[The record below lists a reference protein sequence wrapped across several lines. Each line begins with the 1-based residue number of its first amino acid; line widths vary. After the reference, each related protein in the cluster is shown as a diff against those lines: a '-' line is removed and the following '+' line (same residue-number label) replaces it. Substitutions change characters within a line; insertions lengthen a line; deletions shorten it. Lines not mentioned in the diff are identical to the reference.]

1 MKANKPGTVQATSGD
16 NRNERSRLEL
26 RRRPVADLTERQME
40 DAVGGHPH
48 NTCDPTCPPTCCP
61 TCPATCAHTCGDP
74 SCAGSCGASCGDT
87 CDAGGCDP
95 SRNPERCI

>member
-1 MKANKPGTVQATSGD
+1 MKTTKPEAVQATSGD
-16 NRNERSRLEL
+16 NCKGRSRLEL
-26 RRRPVADLTERQME
+26 RRRPIADLTERQME
-40 DAVGGHPH
+40 DAAGGHPH

-61 TCPATCAHTCGDP
+61 TCPHTCDDP
-74 SCAGSCGASCGDT
+74 SCADSCGASCGDT